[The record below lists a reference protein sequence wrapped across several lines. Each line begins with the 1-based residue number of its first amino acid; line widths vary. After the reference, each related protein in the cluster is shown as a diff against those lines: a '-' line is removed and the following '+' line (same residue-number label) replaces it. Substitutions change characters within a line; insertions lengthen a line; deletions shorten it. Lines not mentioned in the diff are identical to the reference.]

1 MFTTVNSLIYILYLA
16 LVVKNPP
23 ASVGD
28 IKDVD
33 SVPGLG
39 RSPGEGK
46 GNPLQYFCV
55 ENPIDLGALWVT
67 VRGVAKNWTWLK
79 WLSILSQMCPPAF
92 TRLPPHHRHV
102 FFSPVGSAQF
112 LHWLSTQDKNL
123 KCKQRST
130 MTRTK
135 ITLWALGRH
144 IWDLGWKKKQASL
157 SENKQWNLDLAGER
171 ILVCDPSNLK
181 RQSSSGLCRQHCFHD
196 QRLTFFPFLWLE
208 IIMQSNHQS

>member
-1 MFTTVNSLIYILYLA
+1 MNWNKHAQSKRWVFFSLHSLLALSWPHSSMFTTVNSLIYILYLA

-46 GNPLQYFCV
+46 GNPLQYFCL

-144 IWDLGWKKKQASL
+144 IWDLGWKKSKRPYLRAN
-157 SENKQWNLDLAGER
+157 SE
-171 ILVCDPSNLK
+171 I
-181 RQSSSGLCRQHCFHD
+181 
-196 QRLTFFPFLWLE
+196 
-208 IIMQSNHQS
+208 